1 MVTPS
6 LSPVAMAVLDDIVS
20 CAACLGNGYTPET
33 LRPVINRMVALSRK
47 MNQLHND
54 GILTEREYIPLNV
67 MLLVLGINSMNRLSR
82 M

>member
-1 MVTPS
+1 MVAPN
-6 LSPVAMAVLDDIVS
+6 LSPVGLAVLDDIMS
-20 CAACLGNGYTPET
+20 CAADLGIGYTPET
-33 LRPVINRMVALSRK
+33 LRPVLNRMVTLSRK

-67 MLLVLGINSMNRLSR
+67 TLLVLGINSMNRLSR

>member
-6 LSPVAMAVLDDIVS
+6 LSPVGLVVLDDIMS
-20 CAACLGNGYTPET
+20 CAADLGNVYTPET
-33 LRPVINRMVALSRK
+33 LRPVLNRMVALSRK
-47 MNQLHND
+47 MNQLHSD

-67 MLLVLGINSMNRLSR
+67 TLLVLGVNSMNRLSR